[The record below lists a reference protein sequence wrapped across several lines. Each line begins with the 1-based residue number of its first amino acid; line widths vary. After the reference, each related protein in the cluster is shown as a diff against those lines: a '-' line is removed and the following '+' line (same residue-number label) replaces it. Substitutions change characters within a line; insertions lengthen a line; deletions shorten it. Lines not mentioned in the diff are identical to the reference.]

1 MASTK
6 GLPFTKFMTHTLFEI
21 MENGQLN
28 QLMQKW
34 RVKQPACEDD
44 INVKPLG
51 FQKMTSLFVLIFI
64 GIIFAF
70 IVFLI
75 ENVMNERSPPKANK
89 LMMNKLK
96 FHFIGIEEVLEQE
109 EFSKNQNLMKQYLS
123 LKEKLIL

>member
-1 MASTK
+1 
-6 GLPFTKFMTHTLFEI
+6 
-21 MENGQLN
+21 
-28 QLMQKW
+28 
-34 RVKQPACEDD
+34 
-44 INVKPLG
+44 
-51 FQKMTSLFVLIFI
+51 MTSLFVLIFI

-75 ENVMNERSPPKANK
+75 ENVMSERSPPKENK
-89 LMMNKLK
+89 LMINKLK

>member
-1 MASTK
+1 
-6 GLPFTKFMTHTLFEI
+6 
-21 MENGQLN
+21 
-28 QLMQKW
+28 
-34 RVKQPACEDD
+34 
-44 INVKPLG
+44 
-51 FQKMTSLFVLIFI
+51 MTSLFVLIFI

-75 ENVMNERSPPKANK
+75 ENVMSERGTPKANK